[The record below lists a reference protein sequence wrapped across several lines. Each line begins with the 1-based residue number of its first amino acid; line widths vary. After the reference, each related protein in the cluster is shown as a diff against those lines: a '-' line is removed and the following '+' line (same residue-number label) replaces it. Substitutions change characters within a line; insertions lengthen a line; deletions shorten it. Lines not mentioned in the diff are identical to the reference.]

1 VIPLRQSFRN
11 ILLVLLA
18 LLIGGCGMALP
29 GRQQLPQHR
38 QMASLP
44 AGSICR
50 VAVLPFLNDSDYPLA
65 DAIFAKVFA
74 AQLNVSGN
82 YLFAQEGDILKIYQ
96 QLRLLPGEAPT
107 PEQLQLIA
115 SRLDAQLLITGTVIE
130 MRENPGLG
138 ASVNPVLAVDVLL
151 LDGQSSEP
159 LWGAYHRRQGTDYRT
174 TMHFGTI
181 QTVTGL
187 SRQIAEEIINLWFK
201 KGLPRCDV
209 LPRS

>member
-1 VIPLRQSFRN
+1 LHQLPRYL
-11 ILLVLLA
+11 LLVLLA
-18 LLIGGCGMALP
+18 LCIGGCGLLVTKLDSGP
-29 GRQQLPQHR
+29 QLR
-38 QMASLP
+38 QMSPFQKGPL
-44 AGSICR
+44 CR
-50 VAVLPFLNDSDYPLA
+50 VAVLPFSNGSDYPLA
-65 DAIFAKVFA
+65 DAIFYKVFA
-74 AQLNVSGN
+74 AQFQAAGD

-107 PEQLQLIA
+107 QEQLQLVA

-130 MRENPGLG
+130 MRENPGMG
-138 ASVNPVLAVDVLL
+138 GSVNPVLAVDVLL
-151 LDGQSSEP
+151 RDGQSSEP
-159 LWGAYHRRQGTDYRT
+159 LWGTYHRRQGADYRT

-187 SRQIAEEIINLWFK
+187 SRQVADEIINLWFK

>member
-1 VIPLRQSFRN
+1 MTFRYQ
-11 ILLVLLA
+11 LLLLFAVL
-18 LLIGGCGMALP
+18 ITGCGVALP
-29 GRQQLPQHR
+29 GGQQLPQHR

-44 AGSICR
+44 TGSICR

-74 AQLNVSGN
+74 AQLNTSGN

-96 QLRLLPGEAPT
+96 QLRLLPGESPT
-107 PEQLQLIA
+107 PEQRQLIA

-159 LWGAYHRRQGTDYRT
+159 LWGAYHRRQGTDSRT

-181 QTVTGL
+181 HTVTGL
-187 SRQIAEEIINLWFK
+187 SRQVAEEIINLWFK